1 MPARS
6 RARHPRSRPPT
17 VPEAI
22 VSLFK
27 RQKSTGTPCPRCS
40 QLVPEESHDVCPM
53 CGWDVRE
60 AYQGPA
66 VSPHGRSAATE
77 SAADPRVA

>member
-1 MPARS
+1 
-6 RARHPRSRPPT
+6 
-17 VPEAI
+17 

-27 RQKSTGTPCPRCS
+27 RQRSEATPCPRCS
-40 QLVPEESHDVCPM
+40 QLVADGDGDACPM

-66 VSPHGRSAATE
+66 SSGQTGETA
-77 SAADPRVA
+77 PRVA